1 MNKKIAIDIDDTL
14 LDTQGIFCDVFE
26 NFFKRELDYN
36 SCKSKTGKFVDS
48 GLVTV
53 EETNVVIR
61 SKEYL
66 NKMFSSSTFAGARE
80 SIQEL
85 SENGINVIYLS
96 SRDNLKHQ
104 ELLDKTLEWLKNQ
117 DLYFG
122 NEVKF
127 TRNKGVFMKER
138 KITLLIDDA
147 PIFAE
152 QAKNYNIV
160 TIMPIKPWN
169 KNYTSEYVHKV
180 LAWEDIPSLV
190 YENLGMK

>member
-14 LDTQGIFCDVFE
+14 LDTQSIFCDVFE
-26 NFFKRELDYN
+26 NFFNRELDYN
-36 SCKSKTGKFVDS
+36 SCKSITGKFLDS
-48 GLVTV
+48 GLVNKD
-53 EETNVVIR
+53 ETNLVIK
-61 SKEYL
+61 SEEYL
-66 NKMFSSSTFAGARE
+66 NKMFSMPVFPGVYE
-80 SIQEL
+80 SIHDLMKEGV
-85 SENGINVIYLS
+85 EVVYVS
-96 SRDNLKHQ
+96 SRDNLTNF
-104 ELLDKTLEWLKNQ
+104 ELRTKTIKWLRDNN
-117 DLYFG
+117 LYFN
-122 NEVKF
+122 NEIEF
-127 TRNKGVFMKER
+127 TRKKGTYLKGK
-138 KITLLIDDA
+138 KIPLLIDDA